1 MIGKNSKKIDMK
13 AKTKKPNIRSF
24 LPDSGIDIELSRSS
38 KQKIKRRSD
47 YKIRLK
53 YSQNNRKRW
62 VDYLFQDPYWFI
74 VFLIYNLFLS
84 IMWDDIS
91 SILQLETDGSNRKIV
106 I

>member
-1 MIGKNSKKIDMK
+1 MSHSKVNMIGKNSKGIDMK

-53 YSQNNRKRW
+53 YSQNNRKR
-62 VDYLFQDPYWFI
+62 
-74 VFLIYNLFLS
+74 
-84 IMWDDIS
+84 
-91 SILQLETDGSNRKIV
+91 
-106 I
+106 